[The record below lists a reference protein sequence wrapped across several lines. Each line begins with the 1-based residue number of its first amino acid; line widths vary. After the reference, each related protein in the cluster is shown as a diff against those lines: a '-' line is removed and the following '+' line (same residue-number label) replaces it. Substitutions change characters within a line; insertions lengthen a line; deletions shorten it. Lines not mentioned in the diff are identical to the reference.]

1 MKIVV
6 DHIAGSR
13 RGQRQEFE
21 PVERLRF
28 GRHPENEVAFD
39 AHGDLD
45 ASSRHAELRRSGD
58 EYVLRDVGSSNGTYV
73 NGDSATEATIR
84 AGQSILVE
92 FGEGG
97 PRVRIFIGDEAA
109 VAELPEIEEQTSAGR
124 VGRTNRT
131 ALVVVVLAL
140 IGAVAAAIWWRF
152 SG

>member
-6 DHIAGSR
+6 DHVAGSR

-45 ASSRHAELRRSGD
+45 ASSRHAELRKRGE
-58 EYVLRDVGSSNGTYV
+58 EYVLRDVGSSNGTFV
-73 NGDSATEATIR
+73 DGQHVTEVTVQPGR
-84 AGQSILVE
+84 PTLVE

-97 PRVRIFIGDEAA
+97 PRVRVFIGDESAI
-109 VAELPEIEEQTSAGR
+109 AELPEIGNQAERRPALRPSSRLIAL
-124 VGRTNRT
+124 
-131 ALVVVVLAL
+131 ALVVVL
-140 IGAVAAAIWWRF
+140 GAVMAAIWWRF